1 MVDPS
6 ILKLGGEHRF
16 GRESIESLIIKE
28 KRARVHTSDP
38 TRRVSSWNKLRTS
51 CCRSFPKRRES
62 LFDLGAARGYLSL
75 GREGGSVMGVVSWS
89 LLVSINATVYVGGYK
104 RRYARDFL
112 WGDREKLNERY
123 QRMPLRKFTSEAPL
137 QGEKNVA
144 RRCVYIYVA

>member
-1 MVDPS
+1 
-6 ILKLGGEHRF
+6 
-16 GRESIESLIIKE
+16 
-28 KRARVHTSDP
+28 
-38 TRRVSSWNKLRTS
+38 
-51 CCRSFPKRRES
+51 
-62 LFDLGAARGYLSL
+62 
-75 GREGGSVMGVVSWS
+75 MGVVSWS